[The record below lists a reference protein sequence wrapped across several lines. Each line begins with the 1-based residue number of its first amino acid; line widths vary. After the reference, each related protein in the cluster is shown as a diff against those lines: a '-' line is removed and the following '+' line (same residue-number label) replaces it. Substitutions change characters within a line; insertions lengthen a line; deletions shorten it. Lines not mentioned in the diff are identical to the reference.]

1 MAKQPSKSARE
12 DSSAG
17 RGAAAVS
24 SDTDTVA
31 AAEAAMTKAPDGL
44 AAVVDTVAADDRVT
58 LPAVVRPM
66 YEDLPDIIVAL

>member
-12 DSSAG
+12 DPSAG

-24 SDTDTVA
+24 SDTDTVV

-44 AAVVDTVAADDRVT
+44 AAVVDTVAADDRAT

-66 YEDLPDIIVAL
+66 

>member
-1 MAKQPSKSARE
+1 MVKQPSKSARA

-31 AAEAAMTKAPDGL
+31 AAEPAGCQGSSL
-44 AAVVDTVAADDRVT
+44 AHGT
-58 LPAVVRPM
+58 
-66 YEDLPDIIVAL
+66 